1 MDIDKTNPVLYPIQ
15 SPLLRMVYLRPSSRA
30 RQEER
35 TCMLYHYTDFAA
47 FDGIIRCAELRLN
60 NILNMNDA
68 SEMTLFMNGICK
80 AVINKLRPECD
91 SDKLL
96 EARNFFIKEMEQ
108 EFNYSAYAA
117 CFSRYR
123 DDASQWE
130 RYGHLGQ
137 GVCISFHEALMKKM
151 VGGVVSLQEVYYQ
164 EDMRGHHL
172 VDDFYRVIKDTES
185 LSMEIPKLRSLMS
198 DAWVESAA
206 FKHPSFA
213 NEKEF
218 RLVVSPFVSND
229 FAVEPKYHVA
239 KGRIKKYY
247 PLDLNRMCGKL
258 GMHLSDLV
266 GEIIIGPTSS
276 QSLPVLQDYLTDCG
290 LNILKDK
297 ISMSDCP
304 LRKPTS

>member
-1 MDIDKTNPVLYPIQ
+1 
-15 SPLLRMVYLRPSSRA
+15 
-30 RQEER
+30 
-35 TCMLYHYTDFAA
+35 MLYHYTDFTA

-68 SEMTLFMNGICK
+68 AEMRLFMNGICK
-80 AVINKLRPECD
+80 AVIEKLRAD
-91 SDKLL
+91 GDNDKLR
-96 EARNFFIKEMEQ
+96 EARDFFSREMEQ

-123 DDASQWE
+123 DDAAQWE

-137 GVCISFHEALMKKM
+137 GVCIAFHEDLMQKM
-151 VGGVVSLQEVYYQ
+151 VGGVISLQEVYYQ
-164 EDMRGHHL
+164 EDMREHHL
-172 VDDFYRVIKDTES
+172 VDEFYQA
-185 LSMEIPKLRSLMS
+185 LSASGQFSQCLPQLQSLMG

-218 RLVVSPFVSND
+218 RLVVSPFISND

-239 KGRIKKYY
+239 QGRIKKYY
-247 PLDLNRMCGKL
+247 PLDLNRMCGRL
-258 GMHLSDLV
+258 NLHLSDLV

-276 QSLPVLQDYLTDCG
+276 QSLPILLDYLEDCG

-297 ISMSDCP
+297 VSMSDCP